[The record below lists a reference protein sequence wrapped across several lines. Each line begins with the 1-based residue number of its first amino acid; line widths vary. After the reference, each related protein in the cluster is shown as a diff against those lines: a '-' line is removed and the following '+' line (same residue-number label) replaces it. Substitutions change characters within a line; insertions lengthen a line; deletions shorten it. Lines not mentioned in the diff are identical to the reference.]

1 MVPSKVDKCEDSQDN
16 KRMQR
21 EGKPGRIT
29 ACTACYCLP
38 LPATACHWIRDMRET
53 ERHMWTQRFV
63 WETPVF

>member
-29 ACTACYCLP
+29 ACTAC
-38 LPATACHWIRDMRET
+38 HWIRDMRER